1 MKSAALAHKKSGF
14 YIRGNESMAEH
25 SVTLKIPSNLE
36 VVNRDIEFR
45 VMRNGN
51 FFGTLKISKGS
62 LDWKPTKKAKD
73 RPFRVYW
80 NEFDDFARDKR
91 RHKTR

>member
-1 MKSAALAHKKSGF
+1 
-14 YIRGNESMAEH
+14 MAEH
-25 SVTLKIPSNLE
+25 SVTLRIPNNVD

-45 VMRNGN
+45 VTQDGN

-62 LDWKPTKKAKD
+62 LDWKPGKNQKD

-80 NEFDDFARDKR
+80 HEFDDFARDKR
-91 RHKTR
+91 RRKTR